1 MEDLRFSGT
10 RAGKAGSDIIASV
23 LDAFLGAG
31 NNPNLRKLDLYD
43 NTFSSTASHEALF
56 RALGSTTSLSH
67 LNLGNCDMKDDGVE
81 KVCDALFGCD
91 SSLEHLDL
99 SGNVVTRRGA
109 KHIADYIRDCGG
121 KLKTLRLEDNE
132 LTSKGVELIAAA
144 FRGSVDGYSIEEL
157 QLNNCMVGAI
167 GARALMAAF
176 GPNGKNL
183 PNLNA
188 IFLNGN
194 SFAGDVLSELE
205 VAFDF
210 RLGEVDDNDSDGDA
224 DDDLSDDEE
233 EEEEEEEE
241 DEEVPIAE
249 ADVDDLTSAMEK
261 SRLV

>member
-67 LNLGNCDMKDDGVE
+67 LNLGDCDLEDDGVK
-81 KVCDALFGCD
+81 KVCHALFECD
-91 SSLEHLDL
+91 SNLEHLDL

-121 KLKTLRLEDNE
+121 KLKTLRLENNE

-144 FRGSVDGYSIEEL
+144 FRGSEDGHSIEEL

-167 GARALMAAF
+167 GARALIDAF
-176 GPNGKNL
+176 GPNGKDL
-183 PNLNA
+183 PKLNN

-210 RLGEVDDNDSDGDA
+210 RLGELEDNDSDGDA

-241 DEEVPIAE
+241 VPIAE